1 VLIEKINETLATD
14 YCGISRPDQPD
25 YRAKLEKELTLWE
38 RTRKNENALPK
49 NWHSWSAEQMRQ
61 ALITSYHFEHS
72 SKQTVAYNQNNI
84 LSIVQESWD
93 YCGGAH
99 PNALNYGITINT
111 STGEKIDFPNLF
123 TTFERDKKEIARIV
137 YGAYTESLT
146 ADPTNPDQEC
156 LDIVNEYM
164 HQGNDLQYTAFT
176 LTPTGLRIQ
185 SLGFPHVLQA
195 CEPGGSITIP
205 YAKLSAYMK
214 ESILTNVEPSARE

>member
-1 VLIEKINETLATD
+1 
-14 YCGISRPDQPD
+14 
-25 YRAKLEKELTLWE
+25 
-38 RTRKNENALPK
+38 
-49 NWHSWSAEQMRQ
+49 MRQ